1 MKKPE
6 ITPAE
11 REIWHRFL
19 LKNGYVEGD
28 GKGKMELTMKGQQ
41 MLIILNEFKKHG
53 QVQKLD
59 NRWVEKHGVTKF
71 GEFLLEI
78 IWKRSGRD

>member
-6 ITPAE
+6 ITSAE

-41 MLIILNEFKKHG
+41 MLIILNEFKKYG

-59 NRWVEKHGVTKF
+59 DRWVQKHGVTKL

-78 IWKRSGRD
+78 IWNRSGRN

>member
-1 MKKPE
+1 MKKPRIE
-6 ITPAE
+6 QSE
-11 REIWHRFL
+11 REQWLNIMIV
-19 LKNGYVEGD
+19 NGYVQAD

>member
-19 LKNGYVEGD
+19 LKNGYVSAD
-28 GKGKMELTMKGQQ
+28 GKGKFMLTMKGQQ
-41 MLIILNEFKKHG
+41 MLVILNELKSTG
-53 QVQKLD
+53 NVERLD
-59 NRWVEKHGVTKF
+59 NRWVEKNGVTKL
-71 GEFLLEI
+71 GELLI
-78 IWKRSGRD
+78 DLVWRRKYKD